1 MSTPMRYLLIAVGM
15 LALGLGV
22 LGVFLPVL
30 PTTPFVLVAAAC
42 FVRSSERLH
51 AWLTNHR
58 LFGCYIRDYQAGLG
72 VPARVKGVALGTIWI
87 SIPTSIAFMRMRLGA
102 SPVWLA
108 VTVSLLACAVFA
120 TWFLL
125 AKLPTRT
132 TDACPAPAKPSIVE
146 E

>member
-1 MSTPMRYLLIAVGM
+1 MRYLLIAIGM

-22 LGVFLPVL
+22 LGAFLPVL

-51 AWLTNHR
+51 GWLTGHP

-72 VPARVKGVALGTIWI
+72 VPARVKAVALGTVWI
-87 SIPTSIAFMRMRLGA
+87 SIPTSITVMRMRLGA

-108 VTVSLLACAVFA
+108 VSIALLACAVFA

-125 AKLPTRT
+125 ARLPTRSP
-132 TDACPAPAKPSIVE
+132 DACSAPAKPSIAE